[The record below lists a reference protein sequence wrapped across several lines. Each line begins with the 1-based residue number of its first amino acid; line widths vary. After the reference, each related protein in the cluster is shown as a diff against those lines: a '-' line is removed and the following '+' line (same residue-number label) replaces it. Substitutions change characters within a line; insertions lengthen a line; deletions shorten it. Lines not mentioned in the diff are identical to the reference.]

1 MDQIATLEFAQ
12 SALRGQVTALEEGQ
26 MREISNCEPWTIRQ
40 LASHALNNQLY
51 WGGLVTG
58 EIIVSFEETMG
69 AVPYEGDLARF
80 ALEAGERSLSMWR
93 TSGALEAILDTP
105 FGKLPGA
112 VVINFPTIDA
122 LCHAWD
128 LAASVG
134 EPIEFPAEML
144 PAISVVVEATCT
156 DAVRELGLIKAVAP
170 TRVGATATEKL
181 MAVSGR
187 SLDR

>member
-12 SALRGQVTALEEGQ
+12 SALRGQVTALEDVE
-26 MREISNCEPWTIRQ
+26 MREVSNCEPWTIRQ

-58 EIIVSFEETMG
+58 ETIVSFEETMG
-69 AVPYEGDLARF
+69 AVPYEGDLSRYE
-80 ALEAGERSLSMWR
+80 LEACERSLAMWR
-93 TSGALEAILDTP
+93 TSGALEAILATP
-105 FGKLPGA
+105 FGELPGA

-128 LAASVG
+128 LAASIG

-156 DAVRELGLIKAVAP
+156 DAVRNVGLIKAVAP
-170 TRVGATATEKL
+170 TRLDATETEKL
-181 MAVSGR
+181 MALSGR
-187 SLDR
+187 SVER